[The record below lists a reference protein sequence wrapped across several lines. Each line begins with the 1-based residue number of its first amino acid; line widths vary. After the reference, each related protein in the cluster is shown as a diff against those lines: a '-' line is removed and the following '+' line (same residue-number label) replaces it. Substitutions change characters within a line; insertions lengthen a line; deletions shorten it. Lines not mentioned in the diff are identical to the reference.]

1 MAAKG
6 RHGESAVVSYARRIL
21 FIYLKNQSYEPIC
34 RNKFESTKRS
44 SSEISGR
51 RYCRAAYFPHNTH
64 GRVESDGERD
74 SDNVPTYG
82 QDVICGLA
90 TRCAISS
97 VAIRPPHQNPVLG
110 VRAAVSP
117 DPVPP
122 FQWLNLSGLL
132 KGTTQ
137 PPGLKDA
144 AMGYDEARSGHSG
157 CITTIRI

>member
-1 MAAKG
+1 M
-6 RHGESAVVSYARRIL
+6 R
-21 FIYLKNQSYEPIC
+21 IC
-34 RNKFESTKRS
+34 RINLSLQRS

-64 GRVESDGERD
+64 GRVEGDGERD

-82 QDVICGLA
+82 QDGICGLA

-110 VRAAVSP
+110 VHAAVSP

-144 AMGYDEARSGHSG
+144 AMGYDETRSGHSC